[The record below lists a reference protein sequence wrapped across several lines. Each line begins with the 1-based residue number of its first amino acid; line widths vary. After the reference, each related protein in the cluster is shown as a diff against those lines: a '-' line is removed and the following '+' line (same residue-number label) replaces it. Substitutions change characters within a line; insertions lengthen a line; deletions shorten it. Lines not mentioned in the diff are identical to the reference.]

1 MMRKTL
7 KAILLLLVVYFFNLS
22 SSFAQD
28 SSRLRISL
36 LTCSPGEELYS
47 IFGHSAVR
55 IIDSNSVTD
64 YIYNFGTFDFDQDE
78 FYLKFMRGKL
88 LYFVSAERTDD
99 FINAYAYEKRGIT
112 EQVLNLSATEK
123 KKMQQA
129 LNENLKEENRFY
141 KYDFFLDNCT
151 TRLRDLISNNKT
163 TTPILPAVMPQ
174 QTTYRQAIH
183 RYLEK
188 GDQRWSELGIDI
200 LLGARTDK
208 IMSASEQQ
216 FLPDNLMYTIDSC
229 KNIAMVKEK
238 SVLYSPLNETE
249 KVALFSP
256 LNCFLILLI
265 FIFGI
270 GFIKHPLAQKFLNTF
285 DVLFFIATGLIGVL
299 LILMWVATDH
309 SMTKNNLNLFWA
321 LPTNLWVAFQLNN
334 NRRWI
339 LSYLRVVVV
348 ISSLLLVFW
357 RFLPQE
363 FNTSLIPIVI
373 LILWRCSNRVKNSQ
387 TPFNAQ

>member
-1 MMRKTL
+1 MMRKIP
-7 KAILLLLVVYFFNLS
+7 KAFLLLAAIFFFNICS
-22 SSFAQD
+22 SIAQD

-64 YIYNFGTFDFDQDE
+64 YIYNFGTFDFDQE
-78 FYLKFMRGKL
+78 GFYLKFMRGNL
-88 LYFVSAERTDD
+88 LYFVSAERAED

-112 EQVLNLSATEK
+112 EQVLDLSATEK
-123 KKMQQA
+123 KKMQYA

-163 TTPILPAVMPQ
+163 TTPILPAVMQP

-183 RYLEK
+183 YYLEK
-188 GDQRWSELGIDI
+188 GGQYWSELGIDI

-208 IMSASEQQ
+208 VMTESEQQ
-216 FLPDNLMYTIDSC
+216 FLPDNLMYSIDSC
-229 KNIAMVKEK
+229 KNMAMVKEK
-238 SVLYSPLNETE
+238 TVLYSPLNETG

-256 LNCFLILLI
+256 LNCFLILFI

-270 GFIKHPLAQKFLNTF
+270 GFIKHPIAHKFLNTF
-285 DVLFFIATGLIGVL
+285 DVLFFIATGFLGVL
-299 LILMWVATDH
+299 LILMWVATNH

-321 LPTNLWVAFQLNN
+321 LPTNLWVAFQLNR

-339 LSYLRVVVV
+339 LIYLKVVVV

-363 FNTSLIPIVI
+363 FNISLIPIVI
-373 LILWRCSNRVKNSQ
+373 LIMWRCSNRVKKSH

>member
-1 MMRKTL
+1 MRKTP
-7 KAILLLLVVYFFNLS
+7 KAFLLLAAIFFFNIC

-64 YIYNFGTFDFDQDE
+64 YIYNFGTFDFDQE
-78 FYLKFMRGKL
+78 GFYLKFMRGKL

-123 KKMQQA
+123 KKIQHA
-129 LNENLKEENRFY
+129 LNENLKPENRFY

-151 TRLRDLISNNKT
+151 TRLRDLISNSKST
-163 TTPILPAVMPQ
+163 SPILPAVMPQ

-183 RYLEK
+183 HYLEK
-188 GDQRWSELGIDI
+188 GNQHWSELGIDI

-208 IMSASEQQ
+208 IMTSSEQQ
-216 FLPDNLMYTIDSC
+216 FLPDNLMYSIDSC
-229 KNIAMVKEK
+229 KNIELVKEK
-238 SVLYSPLNETE
+238 SILYSPLIETE
-249 KVALFSP
+249 KDAFFSP
-256 LNCFLILLI
+256 LNCFLLLLI
-265 FIFGI
+265 FIFCI
-270 GFIKHPLAQKFLNTF
+270 GFIKHPISQKFLNTF
-285 DVLFFIATGLIGVL
+285 DVLFFIATGLLGVI

-321 LPTNLWVAFQLNN
+321 LPTNLWVAFQLNR

-339 LSYLRVVVV
+339 LNYLRVVVV

-363 FNTSLIPIVI
+363 FNISLIPIVI
-373 LILWRCSNRVKNSQ
+373 LIIWRCINRIKISQ

>member
-1 MMRKTL
+1 MRKTP
-7 KAILLLLVVYFFNLS
+7 KAFLLLAAIFFFNIC

-64 YIYNFGTFDFDQDE
+64 YIYNFGTFDFDQDG

-99 FINAYAYEKRGIT
+99 FINAYAYEKRGII

-123 KKMQQA
+123 KKIQHE

-141 KYDFFLDNCT
+141 KYDFFLNNCT
-151 TRLRDLISNNKT
+151 TRLRDLISNSKT
-163 TTPILPAVMPQ
+163 TTPVLPAVMPQ

-183 RYLEK
+183 HYLEK
-188 GDQRWSELGIDI
+188 GGQNWSELGIDI

-208 IMSASEQQ
+208 IMTASEQQ
-216 FLPDNLMYTIDSC
+216 FLPDNLMFSIDSC
-229 KNIAMVKEK
+229 KNIAMVKENT
-238 SVLYSPLNETE
+238 VLYSPLNETDN
-249 KVALFSP
+249 VSFFSP
-256 LNCFLILLI
+256 LNCFLLLLI

-270 GFIKHPLAQKFLNTF
+270 GFIKYPIAQKFLNTF
-285 DVLFFIATGLIGVL
+285 DVLLFITTGLLGII

-321 LPTNLWVAFQLNN
+321 LPTNLWVAFQLNT
-334 NRRWI
+334 NRRWV

-363 FNTSLIPIVI
+363 FNISLIPIVI
-373 LILWRCSNRVKNSQ
+373 LIVWRCINRVKIFQ
-387 TPFNAQ
+387 IPINAQ

>member
-1 MMRKTL
+1 MRKIP
-7 KAILLLLVVYFFNLS
+7 KAILFLAAIFFFNICS
-22 SSFAQD
+22 SIAQD

-64 YIYNFGTFDFDQDE
+64 YIYNFGTFDFDQE
-78 FYLKFMRGKL
+78 GFYLKFMRGNL

-99 FINAYAYEKRGIT
+99 FINSYSYEKRGIT
-112 EQVLNLSATEK
+112 EQVLNLSGTEK
-123 KKMQQA
+123 KKIQFA

-151 TRLRDLISNNKT
+151 TRLRDLITNNKI
-163 TTPILPAVMPQ
+163 TTPILPVVMPP

-183 RYLEK
+183 NYLEK
-188 GDQRWSELGIDI
+188 GGQLWSELGIDI

-208 IMSASEQQ
+208 IMSANEQQ
-216 FLPDNLMYTIDSC
+216 FLPDNLMYSIDSC
-229 KNIAMVKEK
+229 KNVEMVKEK
-238 SVLYSPLNETE
+238 SVLYLPINENE
-249 KVALFSP
+249 KVSFLSP
-256 LNCFLILLI
+256 LNCFLLLLI
-265 FIFGI
+265 FIFVI
-270 GFIKHPLAQKFLNTF
+270 GFIKLPIAQKFLNTF
-285 DVLFFIATGLIGVL
+285 DVLLFIATGLLGVL
-299 LILMWVATDH
+299 LILMWFATDH

-321 LPTNLWVAFQLNN
+321 LPTNLWVAFQLNS

-339 LSYLRVVVV
+339 LIYLRVVVI
-348 ISSLLLVFW
+348 ISSLLLILW

-363 FNTSLIPIVI
+363 FNISLIPIVI
-373 LILWRCSNRVKNSQ
+373 LIMWRCSNRVKISQ
-387 TPFNAQ
+387 IPFNAQ

>member
-1 MMRKTL
+1 MRKTP
-7 KAILLLLVVYFFNLS
+7 KAFLLLAAIFFFNIC

-47 IFGHSAVR
+47 IFGHSAIR

-64 YIYNFGTFDFDQDE
+64 YIYNFGTFDFDQDG

-99 FINAYAYEKRGIT
+99 FINAYAYEKRGII

-123 KKMQQA
+123 KKIQHE

-151 TRLRDLISNNKT
+151 TRLRDLISNSKT
-163 TTPILPAVMPQ
+163 TTPVLPTVMPQ

-183 RYLEK
+183 HYLEK
-188 GDQRWSELGIDI
+188 GGQNWSELGIDI

-208 IMSASEQQ
+208 IMTASEQQ
-216 FLPDNLMYTIDSC
+216 FLPDNLMFSIDSC
-229 KNIAMVKEK
+229 KNIAMVKENT
-238 SVLYSPLNETE
+238 VLYSPLNETDN
-249 KVALFSP
+249 VSFFSP
-256 LNCFLILLI
+256 LNCFLLLLTFI
-265 FIFGI
+265 FII
-270 GFIKHPLAQKFLNTF
+270 GFIKHPMAQKLLNTF
-285 DVLFFIATGLIGVL
+285 DILLFIATGLLGII

-321 LPTNLWVAFQLNN
+321 LPTNLWVAFQLNT
-334 NRRWI
+334 NRRWV

-363 FNTSLIPIVI
+363 FNISLIPIVI
-373 LILWRCSNRVKNSQ
+373 LIVWRCINRVKIFQ
-387 TPFNAQ
+387 IPINAQ